1 MNSIYPLKKIRYFN
15 EYNSETKKLEYSKY
29 NFNFE
34 KFKTDYNLIGKT
46 KLEIFD
52 KFLLVNGW
60 DYKSPT
66 KVQQNNKQYF
76 FPITQEI
83 IDYNDYISMSIHPG
97 YINSFN
103 LNTYIPYDI
112 LVENQFDLV
121 PYSNDQV
128 RRLQDYYF
136 NDQDNNIYSK
146 YNFNFDLFSKDFNVY
161 GNKLLIFTDFISR
174 VIYESDTEIGTN
186 GYGFP
191 NLFIKYFIEAPD
203 LRDYLVEHG
212 NFSMFRN
219 TKKNLYNVDWEDYS
233 KITNLPNVQSL
244 LEEDYLKN
252 GQFIRYPV
260 KYNQN
265 EINEYE
271 IFFKSL
277 AIVGGDQMSKS
288 KTGVG
293 FLYKYKDRPND
304 IYLITNSHIL
314 SNENLES
321 FFGIFEIID
330 NSNET
335 KSTTAEFK
343 VIGRDKYTDILV
355 GLFDPELF
363 YNKTFDV
370 DLSDYQPI
378 EINLDIDLEENNDV
392 SVIGS
397 LGSIDNRVILN
408 GKIMDTK
415 YNGSFIANSY
425 SIPECLFID
434 INIDSGLSGAPVL
447 VKRSNQYNLVGMIVG
462 KFQTSFT
469 IALNNFSLMS
479 VINPIIQNY
488 EILKINFKDNLLA
501 FSIGKEQGLTKK
513 WLGISGYY
521 NDPINIRGKDS
532 SLINLKYN
540 GGLVITKF
548 ILGFDY
554 VKETFVYETESIIK
568 GSVIPLNGPLLNTK
582 IYSRY
587 IESNKN
593 PIVIKSMTFFD
604 GIRCQ
609 YFKFNIGKYS
619 NQNGFFRFNYGFSPL
634 GNFKL
639 NDLDIINKLGYT
651 YGKVYIEYYY
661 YNGNVWILET
671 ENVGG
676 NDQTWYNKYNLNTL
690 SRFIQHKFEYPM
702 FLLPYTRSFAHT
714 LYTDMSEENKNPI
727 NGRVF
732 PANAVPANAVPANA
746 VPANAV
752 PASAVPASAVPAS
765 STGNF

>member
-1 MNSIYPLKKIRYFN
+1 MNSIYPLINIRYFN

-34 KFKTDYNLIGKT
+34 KFKIDYQMEGKT

-52 KFLLVNGW
+52 KFLLINGW
-60 DYKSPT
+60 DYKKPT

-76 FPITQEI
+76 LPMTKEI
-83 IDYNDYISMSIHPG
+83 LDYNDHFAMCIHPG
-97 YINSFN
+97 YINAFD
-103 LNTYIPYDI
+103 LNTYLPYDV

-121 PYSNDQV
+121 LYDNTQV

-136 NDQDNNIYSK
+136 NDQDDKTYSK

-161 GNKLLIFTDFISR
+161 GNNLVIFTDFISR

-191 NLFIKYFIEAPD
+191 KSFDKYFIEVPD
-203 LRDYLVEHG
+203 IRNYLVQYG
-212 NFSMFRN
+212 NFSIFSN
-219 TKKNLYNVDWEDYS
+219 TKKNLNNIDWDDYS
-233 KITNLPNVQSL
+233 KITNLPNEQSV
-244 LEEDYLKN
+244 LEEHYIRD

-260 KYNQN
+260 KYIQKAL
-265 EINEYE
+265 NEYD

-277 AIVGGDQMSKS
+277 AIVGGDHMSKS

-293 FLYKYKDRPND
+293 FLYKYKDRPTD

-321 FFGIFEIID
+321 FFGIFEIVD

-355 GLFDPELF
+355 GIFDPELF
-363 YNKTFDV
+363 YNKTFNV
-370 DLSDYQPI
+370 DLSDYKPI
-378 EINLDIDLEENNDV
+378 EINLDIDIEENSDV

-397 LGSIDNRVILN
+397 LGSIDNRVTLN
-408 GKIMDTK
+408 GKIMDPK

-425 SIPECLFID
+425 SVPECLFID
-434 INIDSGLSGAPVL
+434 INIDKGLSGAPVL
-447 VKRSNQYNLVGMIVG
+447 VKRSNKYNLVGMIVG
-462 KFQTSFT
+462 SFADNKSFT
-469 IALNNFSLMS
+469 IALNNFSLIS
-479 VINPIIQNY
+479 VVNPIIQNY
-488 EILKINFKDNLLA
+488 EVLKINFQDNLLA
-501 FSIGKEQGLTKK
+501 FSIGKERGLTKK
-513 WLGISGYY
+513 WLGIYGYY
-521 NDPINIRGKDS
+521 NDPINIRAENS

-554 VKETFVYETESIIK
+554 VKEMFVYETESIIK
-568 GSVIPLNGPLLNTK
+568 GSVIPLNGPLLTTK

-593 PIVIKSMTFFD
+593 PIVLKSMTFYD
-604 GIRCQ
+604 AIRCQ
-609 YFKFNIGKYS
+609 YYKFNLGKYS
-619 NQNGFFRFNYGFSPL
+619 NQSGFFRFNYGFLPL
-634 GNFKL
+634 GNFPL
-639 NDLDIINKLGYT
+639 NDESIINKLAYT
-651 YGKVYIEYYY
+651 YGKIFIEYYY
-661 YNGNVWILET
+661 YNGNVWVLESDSI
-671 ENVGG
+671 GG
-676 NDQTWYNKYNLNTL
+676 NDQSWYNKYELNTI

-702 FLLPYTRSFAHT
+702 FLLPYSTSFAYT
-714 LYTDMSEENKNPI
+714 LFSEFSDEKRNSLT
-727 NGRVF
+727 GRVMHAESVI
-732 PANAVPANAVPANA
+732 PGGSLMSSGSVSPQGD
-746 VPANAV
+746 
-752 PASAVPASAVPAS
+752 SAGCSVTPS
-765 STGNF
+765 FIM